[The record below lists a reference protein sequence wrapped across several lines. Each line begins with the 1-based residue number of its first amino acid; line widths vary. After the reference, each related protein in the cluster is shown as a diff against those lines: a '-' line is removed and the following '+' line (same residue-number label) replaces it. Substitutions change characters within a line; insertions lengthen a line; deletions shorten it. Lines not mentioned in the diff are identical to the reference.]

1 MRIFGSPA
9 ELSVASQRRRKRI
22 TFVIAYGLL
31 VWLIYISFRLSL
43 VYGAPHAAGTVVL
56 FTMIALALTRPTV
69 ALGAIVPLTII
80 GDPRAMPWWPVDKN
94 LSSGESL
101 LFTGEGLT
109 IKPLE
114 IMLFIVL
121 LVVIVNQMVGRTR
134 ARPTQDDLDGAD
146 PEERP
151 GLDPFLIAV
160 LVLGFAVIGG
170 VVWGLSRGGNVV
182 AALLEAVAMVYIP
195 MIFIAAR
202 MLFTTVAHY
211 RRVLIAIVIAIMI
224 ESIHALWVLPRLRL
238 DYSEGTSP
246 LAHTAALQINM
257 LFLALVATIVLR
269 RKAAG
274 AIALLTIASAPTLG
288 IYIIAQRRSAIV
300 AMLLGV
306 LLLGVILHQVDRRR
320 FKILAPIVIVAGVLY
335 TGAFWN
341 ADGGV
346 GIGAQTIRNI
356 VAPDSKSYSDANSD
370 LYRDI
375 ETFNLQVTIR
385 SSPILGLGYGQ
396 DFLQPIPLPRIANFI
411 FATISPHNAVLGLWF
426 KAGLAGVLSYIFLI
440 SAGLAQGLRSILDVH
455 DPRDRV
461 VLFVF
466 VANLPMT
473 LVITFVEIAFDAPT
487 TSVLGLSLALAATAP
502 RLVARARREAGLPP
516 LPRADADADA
526 DGKGKGKGKGNADD
540 DPESSTDGDTTA
552 REHPSRVPVGV

>member
-1 MRIFGSPA
+1 MRVLRSPA
-9 ELSVASQRRRKRI
+9 EQSVVSQRRRKRF
-22 TFVIAYGLL
+22 TFAFLYGLL
-31 VWLIYISFRLSL
+31 VLLILIAFRLSL
-43 VYGAPHAAGTVVL
+43 VFGALHAAGTVVL
-56 FTMIALALTRPTV
+56 FAMIALALTRPTV
-69 ALGAIVPLTII
+69 ALGAVVPLTII

-114 IMLFIVL
+114 IMLFVVL
-121 LVVIVNQMVGRTR
+121 LVVIVNQMVGRTKGR
-134 ARPTQDDLDGAD
+134 STGSGLEGED
-146 PEERP
+146 PDERS
-151 GLDPFLIAV
+151 GRDPFLIAV
-160 LVLGFAVIGG
+160 LVLGAAVIFG
-170 VVWGLSRGGNVV
+170 VIWGLSQGGNVV

-195 MIFIAAR
+195 MIFIAAK
-202 MLFTTVAHY
+202 MLFTTLAHY
-211 RRVLIAIVIAIMI
+211 RRLLIAIVIAIMI
-224 ESIHALWVLPRLRL
+224 ESGHALLVLPRLRE
-238 DYSEGTSP
+238 DYTIGTSP

-274 AIALLTIASAPTLG
+274 AVALLVIASAPTLG
-288 IYIIAQRRSAIV
+288 IFIVAQRRSAIV

-320 FKILAPIVIVAGVLY
+320 FKILAPIVIVVGVLY

-341 ADGGV
+341 SDGGV

-396 DFLQPIPLPRIANFI
+396 DFLQPIPLPRISNFI

-426 KAGLAGVLSYIFLI
+426 KAGLAGILSYLFLI
-440 SAGLAQGLRSILDVH
+440 AAGLAQGLRSILDAH

-473 LVITFVEIAFDAPT
+473 LVISFVEIAFDAPT

-502 RLVARARREAGLPP
+502 RLVAKARREAGLAP
-516 LPRADADADA
+516 LPRPGHEAEF
-526 DGKGKGKGKGNADD
+526 DD
-540 DPESSTDGDTTA
+540 DPVDDPALPAADDATA
-552 REHPSRVPVGV
+552 AEHGSRVPVGV

>member
-1 MRIFGSPA
+1 MRALRIPA
-9 ELSVASQRRRKRI
+9 QQSVVGQRRRKRI
-22 TFVIAYGLL
+22 TFAFLYGLL
-31 VWLIYISFRLSL
+31 VLLVLVAFRLSL
-43 VYGAPHAAGTVVL
+43 VFGALHAAGTVVL
-56 FTMIALALTRPTV
+56 FAMIALALTRPTV
-69 ALGAIVPLTII
+69 ALGAVVPLTII

-114 IMLFIVL
+114 IMLFVVL
-121 LVVIVNQMVGRTR
+121 LVVIVNQLVGRTKSR
-134 ARPTQDDLDGAD
+134 TKGTPADGTEPD
-146 PEERP
+146 EESIR
-151 GLDPFLIAV
+151 DPFLVAV
-160 LVLGFAVIGG
+160 LVLGAAVIFG
-170 VVWGLSRGGNVV
+170 VIWGLIGGGNVV

-202 MLFTTVAHY
+202 MLFTTLAHY
-211 RRVLIAIVIAIMI
+211 RRLLIAIIVAIVI
-224 ESIHALWVLPRLRL
+224 ESSHALLVLPQLRE
-238 DYSEGTSP
+238 DYTVGTSP

-274 AIALLTIASAPTLG
+274 AVALLVIAAAPTLG
-288 IYIIAQRRSAIV
+288 IFIVAQRRSAIV

-306 LLLGVILHQVDRRR
+306 LLLGVVLHQVNRRR
-320 FKILAPIVIVAGVLY
+320 FKILAPIVIVLGVAY

-356 VAPDSKSYSDANSD
+356 VAPDTKSYSDANSD

-385 SSPILGLGYGQ
+385 SNPILGLGYGQ
-396 DFLQPIPLPRIANFI
+396 DFLQPIPLPRISNFI

-426 KAGLAGVLSYIFLI
+426 KAGLAGILSYMFLI

-473 LVITFVEIAFDAPT
+473 LVISFVEIAFDAPT
-487 TSVLGLSLALAATAP
+487 TSVLGLSLALAAAAP
-502 RLVARARREAGLPP
+502 SLVAKARREAGLPP
-516 LPRADADADA
+516 LLPPESTSEA
-526 DGKGKGKGKGNADD
+526 DGDD
-540 DPESSTDGDTTA
+540 DDATPPAEDEAT
-552 REHPSRVPVGV
+552 PSRGPRVPVGV

>member
-1 MRIFGSPA
+1 MRIFRSPA
-9 ELSVASQRRRKRI
+9 ELSVASQRRRKRF
-22 TFVIAYGLL
+22 TFVFAYGLL
-31 VWLIYISFRLSL
+31 VWLVFIAYRLSQ
-43 VYGAPHAAGTVVL
+43 VFGALHAAGTVLL
-56 FTMIALALTRPTV
+56 FAMIALALTRPTV
-69 ALGAIVPLTII
+69 ALGAVVPLTIV

-114 IMLFIVL
+114 IMLFFVL
-121 LVVIVNQMVGRTR
+121 LVVIVNQMVGKTR
-134 ARPTQDDLDGAD
+134 GRPIEDGLDGAD
-146 PEERP
+146 PEERT
-151 GLDPFLIAV
+151 GRDPFLIAV
-160 LVLGFAVIGG
+160 LVLGVAVVFG
-170 VVWGLSRGGNVV
+170 VIWGLSRGGNVV
-182 AALLEAVAMVYIP
+182 AALLEAVSMVYIP

-224 ESIHALWVLPRLRL
+224 ESTHGLWMLPRLRL

-274 AIALLTIASAPTLG
+274 AIAMLTIASVPTLL
-288 IYIIAQRRSAIV
+288 IYITAQRRSAIV

-306 LLLGVILHQVDRRR
+306 LLLGIILHQVDRRR

-341 ADGGV
+341 SDGGV

-426 KAGLAGVLSYIFLI
+426 KAGLAGVLAYIFLI
-440 SAGLAQGLRSILDVH
+440 SAGVAQGVRSILDVH

-473 LVITFVEIAFDAPT
+473 LVISFVEIAFDAPT

-502 RLVARARREAGLPP
+502 RLVAAARREAGLPP
-516 LPRADADADA
+516 LPGPDGEPEADVDV
-526 DGKGKGKGKGNADD
+526 DGGPGLSA
-540 DPESSTDGDTTA
+540 DGDTTA
-552 REHPSRVPVGV
+552 EERPSRVPVGV